1 MKEDII
7 SEVVV
12 LYIGLFGW
20 AVYRSGDVSLS
31 FLVVTGVLLT
41 LFPLTVLAH
50 RRVFQS
56 WLSKYRLYPY
66 SFIALALVPMLSGI
80 LIISSLF
87 Q

>member
-1 MKEDII
+1 MMEDL
-7 SEVVV
+7 VVDMVV
-12 LYIGLFGW
+12 LYTVLFG
-20 AVYRSGDVSLS
+20 AMVYRTGDVFMS

-41 LFPLTVLAH
+41 LFPLTILAH
-50 RRVFQS
+50 RRVFQG

-87 Q
+87 K

>member
-1 MKEDII
+1 MEDL
-7 SEVVV
+7 VVDMVV
-12 LYIGLFGW
+12 LYTVLFG
-20 AVYRSGDVSLS
+20 AMVYRTGGVFMS

-41 LFPLTVLAH
+41 LFPLTILAH

-87 Q
+87 K

>member
-1 MKEDII
+1 MEDL
-7 SEVVV
+7 VVDMVV
-12 LYIGLFGW
+12 LYTVLFG
-20 AVYRSGDVSLS
+20 AMVYRTGDVFMS
-31 FLVVTGVLLT
+31 FLVVTGVLLS
-41 LFPLTVLAH
+41 LFPLILLAH

-87 Q
+87 K

>member
-41 LFPLTVLAH
+41 LFPLTILAH
-50 RRVFQS
+50 RRVFQR
-56 WLSKYRLYPY
+56 WLSSYKQYPY
-66 SFIALALVPMLSGI
+66 SFIALALVPMLSGV

-87 Q
+87 K

>member
-1 MKEDII
+1 MEDL
-7 SEVVV
+7 VVDMVV
-12 LYIGLFGW
+12 LYTVLFG
-20 AVYRSGDVSLS
+20 AMVYRTGDVFMS

-41 LFPLTVLAH
+41 LFPLTILAH

-87 Q
+87 K

>member
-31 FLVVTGVLLT
+31 FVAVTGVLLS
-41 LFPLTVLAH
+41 LFPLMLLSH

-56 WLSKYRLYPY
+56 WLSKYQLYPY
-66 SFIALALVPMLSGI
+66 NFIALALIPMVIGVL
-80 LIISSLF
+80 LISSQF
-87 Q
+87 K

>member
-1 MKEDII
+1 MEDLF
-7 SEVVV
+7 VDMVV
-12 LYIGLFGW
+12 LYTVLFG
-20 AVYRSGDVSLS
+20 AMVYRTGDVFMS

-41 LFPLTVLAH
+41 LFPLTILAH

-87 Q
+87 K

>member
-1 MKEDII
+1 MEDL
-7 SEVVV
+7 VVDMVV
-12 LYIGLFGW
+12 LYTVLFG
-20 AVYRSGDVSLS
+20 AMVYRTGDVFMS

-41 LFPLTVLAH
+41 LFPLTILAH

-56 WLSKYRLYPY
+56 WLSKYRMYPY

-87 Q
+87 K

>member
-1 MKEDII
+1 MEDL
-7 SEVVV
+7 VVDMVV
-12 LYIGLFGW
+12 LYTVLFG
-20 AVYRSGDVSLS
+20 AMVYRTGDVFMS

-41 LFPLTVLAH
+41 LFPLTILAH

-66 SFIALALVPMLSGI
+66 SFIALALVPMSCGV